1 MTYDP
6 GKDPAFPLPIG
17 QPGPIGLTKREY
29 FAGLI
34 LAGMYANSSS
44 RFEQVPMGGLAFMA
58 ADQADHLL
66 GHFAYL
72 ESDDSEDVAMEEL
85 RSEYAPVEQTLLGEI
100 GHE

>member
-29 FAGLI
+29 FAVLI
-34 LAGMYANSSS
+34 LSGMRANSDIDQDTHFEELS
-44 RFEQVPMGGLAFMA
+44 RHAIG
-58 ADQADHLL
+58 QADVLL
-66 GHFAYL
+66 QAL
-72 ESDDSEDVAMEEL
+72 TIPKAPPIDPEMEEL
-85 RSEYAPVEQTLLGEI
+85 RSEFEPTLLVET